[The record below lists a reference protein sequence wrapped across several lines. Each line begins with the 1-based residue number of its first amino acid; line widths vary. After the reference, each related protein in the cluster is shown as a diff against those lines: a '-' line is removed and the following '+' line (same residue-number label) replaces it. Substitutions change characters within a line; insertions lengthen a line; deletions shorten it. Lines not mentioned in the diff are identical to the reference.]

1 MALQEK
7 HRDGTLERR
16 AAILRDA
23 RQAILR
29 EHGPGVDL
37 DHVAHRVGTS
47 RRQLQ
52 RVFADMSDW
61 SFRETLSAVRMHR
74 ARRLLATTDRPIAEI
89 GRIVG
94 YAEAAQ
100 FTKAFRHR
108 HGMAPRQYRRQ
119 AREAGGDGT
128 AGVRAAP
135 NGTAPEGANGASAA
149 SNGAS
154 AASNGASADSDG
166 AQAA

>member
-1 MALQEK
+1 MAI
-7 HRDGTLERR
+7 RDDTVERR
-16 AAILRDA
+16 RAIYRDA
-23 RQAILR
+23 LAVIERDYARDI
-29 EHGPGVDL
+29 EID
-37 DHVAHRVGTS
+37 DVAHEVAAS

-52 RVFADMSDW
+52 RVFAQCGGTT
-61 SFRETLSAVRMHR
+61 FRDALFEARMR
-74 ARRLLATTDRPIAEI
+74 YARRILQGSDLAVKDV
-89 GRIVG
+89 GRRVG
-94 YAEAAQ
+94 YPQPAQ

-154 AASNGASADSDG
+154 AGSNGASADSSD